1 MQNNGI
7 NVHVH
12 VTISVCIQDM
22 RSRSVSWGGGGLKGF
37 RHEGLETSEYKWY
50 VHGSIKY
57 LAVELDHEVEQEH
70 ELSGRRVNKNKITH
84 TILWIYM
91 LPFEYEFKCHNI
103 CIPT

>member
-7 NVHVH
+7 NVYVH
-12 VTISVCIQDM
+12 VTISMCLQDM

-50 VHGSIKY
+50 VHGSVKY
-57 LAVELDHEVEQEH
+57 LVVELEHEVEQEH

-84 TILWIYM
+84 TRY
-91 LPFEYEFKCHNI
+91 FEYI
-103 CIPT
+103 CYYWIWIQMS